1 MIFGTKHA
9 IDDVGERP
17 QKLLPHALTH
27 VGQRRPLTLRRAL
40 RAALELVD
48 ILRDVARLA
57 RMLPQVTT

>member
-1 MIFGTKHA
+1 MRAPVPPAEGASVT
-9 IDDVGERP
+9 
-17 QKLLPHALTH
+17 
-27 VGQRRPLTLRRAL
+27 RRPLTLRRAL